1 MYAVVRFL
9 DDHDKRLHVI
19 HVHDIEKFDPKDT
32 SDYDNRFVYSAYWRD
47 PVDDTNTGLYNT
59 QVLMLAESEDDARA
73 KMRAKRLVIPK
84 IPMQETTSDDDPDE
98 LVESQTKRKKAERKK
113 QKNDRANAKKN
124 MYDEILKK
132 NLEKAHSGRKPRAQ
146 PRKGT
151 DTPSDSGSSDS
162 DELCPKSE
170 ILQMKK
176 KKDVWKAR
184 TKALVVKELEKD
196 RDMWKL
202 RAEEL
207 QHDNQFLKQQVAS
220 LQRSLESKLFKLAV
234 EQDRVP
240 CSRGML
246 SAHSETDEG
255 ESFVG
260 NLLIMDNMACS
271 ERVLPPCSST
281 AVEPEERTSTVGGE
295 KNTTHPGPN
304 GDFIYMEDGSKH
316 SSTGDSRK
324 TSTLLTRKK
333 ICPGS
338 WLRRS
343 KIS

>member
-1 MYAVVRFL
+1 MYADVRFL

-59 QVLMLAESEDDARA
+59 QVLMLAESEDDARE

-84 IPMQETTSDDDPDE
+84 IPMQETSDDDPDE
-98 LVESQTKRKKAERKK
+98 LIVESQTKRKKAERKK

-246 SAHSETDEG
+246 SETLKHWGQQKD
-255 ESFVG
+255 V
-260 NLLIMDNMACS
+260 N
-271 ERVLPPCSST
+271 T
-281 AVEPEERTSTVGGE
+281 ADTE
-295 KNTTHPGPN
+295 KNLPRILAEKIQDLLKSKVRKQMF
-304 GDFIYMEDGSKH
+304 GDQAQ
-316 SSTGDSRK
+316 
-324 TSTLLTRKK
+324 
-333 ICPGS
+333 
-338 WLRRS
+338 
-343 KIS
+343 

>member
-84 IPMQETTSDDDPDE
+84 IPMQETSDDDPDE

-246 SAHSETDEG
+246 SGLFPHK
-255 ESFVG
+255 
-260 NLLIMDNMACS
+260 NCIHLCS
-271 ERVLPPCSST
+271 
-281 AVEPEERTSTVGGE
+281 
-295 KNTTHPGPN
+295 
-304 GDFIYMEDGSKH
+304 
-316 SSTGDSRK
+316 
-324 TSTLLTRKK
+324 
-333 ICPGS
+333 
-338 WLRRS
+338 
-343 KIS
+343 

>member
-1 MYAVVRFL
+1 MM
-9 DDHDKRLHVI
+9 
-19 HVHDIEKFDPKDT
+19 KF
-32 SDYDNRFVYSAYWRD
+32 
-47 PVDDTNTGLYNT
+47 
-59 QVLMLAESEDDARA
+59 
-73 KMRAKRLVIPK
+73 
-84 IPMQETTSDDDPDE
+84 
-98 LVESQTKRKKAERKK
+98 
-113 QKNDRANAKKN
+113 
-124 MYDEILKK
+124 
-132 NLEKAHSGRKPRAQ
+132 Q

-246 SAHSETDEG
+246 SGLFPHK
-255 ESFVG
+255 
-260 NLLIMDNMACS
+260 NCIHLCS
-271 ERVLPPCSST
+271 
-281 AVEPEERTSTVGGE
+281 
-295 KNTTHPGPN
+295 
-304 GDFIYMEDGSKH
+304 
-316 SSTGDSRK
+316 
-324 TSTLLTRKK
+324 
-333 ICPGS
+333 
-338 WLRRS
+338 
-343 KIS
+343 